1 MKILAINGSPRG
13 KQGNTER
20 IVENFMLGAKQAGAE
35 IETVY
40 LNEKEIH
47 HCTGCFG
54 CWTTTPGKCVL
65 KDDMAELLEKV
76 KKADV
81 RVFATPL
88 YYCTV
93 TGMMKDF
100 MDRLLPLV
108 NSEMKSGEIRD
119 DHPPRFKR
127 STPVRTVLI
136 SNCGFPGK
144 YNFSALLETFK
155 VITKNQLSASIL
167 RSQGGILG
175 VGEKETDELLAPYFT
190 AVRDAGRQV
199 VESGAISP
207 ETQLL
212 LDADL
217 LDSEAYVKYAN
228 LSW

>member
-13 KQGNTER
+13 KQGNTEK
-20 IVENFMLGAKQAGAE
+20 ILENFMLGAQEAGAQ

-47 HCTGCFG
+47 HCTGCFS
-54 CWTTTPGKCVL
+54 CWTKTPGACVL
-65 KDDMAELLEKV
+65 EDDMTELLEKV
-76 KKADV
+76 KAADV

-108 NSEMKSGEIRD
+108 NAEIKSSQIRD
-119 DHPPRFKR
+119 EHTPRHKR
-127 STPVRTVLI
+127 EIPVRTVLI

-144 YNFSALLETFK
+144 NNFSALVETFQ
-155 VITKNQLSASIL
+155 VITKGQLSAAIL

-175 VGEKETDELLAPYFT
+175 SKELEAAGLIAPYLS
-190 AVRDAGRQV
+190 AVRDAGKQL
-199 VESGAISP
+199 VENGVIS
-207 ETQLL
+207 EQTQLQ
-212 LDADL
+212 LDADF
-217 LDSEAYVKYAN
+217 LDPEAYLKHVN
-228 LSW
+228 QSW